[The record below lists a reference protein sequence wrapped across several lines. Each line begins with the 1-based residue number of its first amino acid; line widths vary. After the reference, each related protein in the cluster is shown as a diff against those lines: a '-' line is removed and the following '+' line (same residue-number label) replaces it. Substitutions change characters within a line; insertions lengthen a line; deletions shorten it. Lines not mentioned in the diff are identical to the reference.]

1 MPIILSIGCKVT
13 IKKIMSNTNK
23 EKKTT
28 HFRLSLLDDKTHQQ
42 LKSVRFT
49 KTTFIITIVCSS
61 ILFCAAIFSLIA
73 FTPIR
78 TFIPGYPDANTK
90 RAAIQ
95 NAIKA
100 DSLENVIFKWELYAK
115 NLRRVLEGE
124 QGLDVDSMMTSS
136 QKQAA
141 EARDAKHLQAQ
152 DSLLRTVVQEEEMFE
167 IAGRKKRSLPIEGMH
182 FFTPLKGVI
191 TQGYDPAMHPYVD
204 IAAPEGTAVNAIADG
219 TVIYTGWSE
228 ETGYTIQLQHD
239 SDIVSIYKHNN
250 KLIKSIGD
258 KVKAG
263 TPIAL
268 VGSTG
273 ILSTGPH
280 LHFELW
286 YKGESIDPSN
296 HINF

>member
-13 IKKIMSNTNK
+13 IKIIMSNTNK

-28 HFRLSLLDDKTHQQ
+28 HFRLSLLDAKTHQQ

-49 KTTFIITIVCSS
+49 KTTFTITIICATVV
-61 ILFCAAIFSLIA
+61 FCAAIFSLIA

-90 RAAIQ
+90 REAIQ

-100 DSLENVIFKWELYAK
+100 DSLESVIFKWELYAK

-124 QGLDVDSMMTSS
+124 RALAIDSLMTDS
-136 QKQAA
+136 QKKA
-141 EARDAKHLQAQ
+141 EAARDEKYLKSQ
-152 DSLLRTVVQEEEMFE
+152 DSLLRKTVQEEEMFE
-167 IAGRKKRSLPIEGMH
+167 IAGRNTRSLPIEGMH
-182 FFTPLKGVI
+182 FFTPVKGVI
-191 TQGYDPAMHPYVD
+191 TEGYDPALHPYVD

-228 ETGYTIQLQHD
+228 ETGHTIQIQHD
-239 SDIVSIYKHNN
+239 SDIISIYKHNN
-250 KLIKSIGD
+250 KLIKNVGD

-268 VGSTG
+268 VGNTG
-273 ILSTGPH
+273 NFTTGPH

-286 YKGESIDPSN
+286 YKGESIDPTN

>member
-1 MPIILSIGCKVT
+1 
-13 IKKIMSNTNK
+13 MSNTNK

-28 HFRLSLLDDKTHQQ
+28 HFRLTLLDAKTHQQ

-49 KTTFIITIVCSS
+49 RTTFAVTIICSIV
-61 ILFCAAIFSLIA
+61 ILCAAIFSIIA
-73 FTPIR
+73 FTSVR
-78 TFIPGYPDANTK
+78 TFIPGYPDASSQ
-90 RAAIQ
+90 REAIQ

-100 DSLENVIFKWELYAK
+100 DSLETVIFKWELYAK

-124 QGLDVDSMMTSS
+124 KGLAIDSLMTIS
-136 QKQAA
+136 QQQAK
-141 EARDAKHLQAQ
+141 DADQIKYLKAQ
-152 DSLLRTVVQEEEMFE
+152 DSLLRKSVQTEEMFE
-167 IAGRKKRSLPIEGMH
+167 LGGRNQRRLPIEGMH

-191 TQGYDPAMHPYVD
+191 TQGYDPAIHPFVD

-219 TVIYTGWSE
+219 AVIYTGWSE
-228 ETGYTIQLQHD
+228 ESGYTIQIQHE
-239 SDIVSIYKHNN
+239 SDIISIYKHNN
-250 KLIKSIGD
+250 SLIKSLGD

-263 TPIAL
+263 TAIAL

-273 ILSTGPH
+273 TLTTGPH

-286 YKGESIDPSN
+286 YRGESIDPTK

>member
-1 MPIILSIGCKVT
+1 
-13 IKKIMSNTNK
+13 MSNTNK
-23 EKKTT
+23 DNKKIT
-28 HFRLSLLDDKTHQQ
+28 HFRLSLLDAKSHKQ
-42 LKSVRFT
+42 LFSLRFNRT
-49 KTTFIITIVCSS
+49 GFFVSIVTITVV
-61 ILFCAAIFSLIA
+61 LCAAIYSLIA

-100 DSLENVIFKWELYAK
+100 DSLESVIFKWELYAK

-124 QGLDVDSMMTSS
+124 EGLDVDSLMTQS
-136 QKQAA
+136 QRQA
-141 EARDAKHLQAQ
+141 DAMHNEKHLKAQ
-152 DSLLRTVVQEEEMFE
+152 DSLLRKTVQEEEKFE
-167 IAGRKKRSLPIEGMH
+167 IAGRINRNLPIEGMH
-182 FFTPLKGVI
+182 FFTPVKGVV
-191 TQGYDPAMHPYVD
+191 TQGYDPAMHPYID
-204 IAAPEGTAVNAIADG
+204 IAAPEGTSVNAIADG

-228 ETGYTIQLQHD
+228 ETGYTIQVQHD
-239 SDIVSIYKHNN
+239 SEIISIYKHNN
-250 KLIKSIGD
+250 KLIKKIGD

-268 VGSTG
+268 VGNTG
-273 ILSTGPH
+273 SLSTGPH

-286 YKGESIDPSN
+286 YKGESIDPTQ

>member
-1 MPIILSIGCKVT
+1 
-13 IKKIMSNTNK
+13 MSNTNK

-28 HFRLSLLDDKTHQQ
+28 HFRLTLLDAKTHQQ

-49 KTTFIITIVCSS
+49 RTTFVITIICSIV
-61 ILFCAAIFSLIA
+61 ILCASIFSIIA
-73 FTPIR
+73 FTPVR
-78 TFIPGYPDANTK
+78 TFIPGYPDPSSQ
-90 RAAIQ
+90 REAIQ

-100 DSLENVIFKWELYAK
+100 DSLEAVIFKWGLYAK

-124 QGLDVDSMMTSS
+124 SGLAIDSLMAIS
-136 QKQAA
+136 QKQAQDA
-141 EARDAKHLQAQ
+141 ESIKHLKAQ
-152 DSLLRTVVQEEEMFE
+152 DSLLRKNVQAEEMFE
-167 IAGRKKRSLPIEGMH
+167 LGGRNQRSLPIEGMH

-191 TQGYDPAMHPYVD
+191 TQGYDQAIHPFVD

-219 TVIYTGWSE
+219 TVIFTGWSE
-228 ETGYTIQLQHD
+228 ETGYTIQIQHA

-250 KLIKSIGD
+250 RLIKNLGE

-263 TPIAL
+263 TAIAL
-268 VGSTG
+268 VGNTG
-273 ILSTGPH
+273 ALTTGPH

-286 YKGESIDPSN
+286 YKGESIDPTK

>member
-1 MPIILSIGCKVT
+1 
-13 IKKIMSNTNK
+13 MSNTNK

-28 HFRLSLLDDKTHQQ
+28 HFRLSLLDAKTHQQ

-49 KTTFIITIVCSS
+49 RTTFVITIICS
-61 ILFCAAIFSLIA
+61 IVIFCAAIYSLIA
-73 FTPIR
+73 YTSLK

-90 RAAIQ
+90 REAIH
-95 NAIKA
+95 NAIKI
-100 DSLENVIFKWELYAK
+100 DSLETVIFKWELYAK

-124 QGLDVDSMMTSS
+124 SSLDIDSLMTVS
-136 QKQAA
+136 QKQAQ
-141 EARDAKHLQAQ
+141 DADKAKYLKTQ
-152 DSLLRTVVQEEEMFE
+152 DSLLRKTVQEEEMFE
-167 IAGRKKRSLPIEGMH
+167 IAGRNKRSLPIEGMH
-182 FFTPLKGVI
+182 FFVPLKGVI
-191 TQGYDPAMHPYVD
+191 TQGYDPAIHPFVD

-228 ETGYTIQLQHD
+228 ETGYTIQLQHE

-250 KLIKSIGD
+250 RLIKNLGD

-263 TPIAL
+263 TAIAL
-268 VGSTG
+268 VGNTG
-273 ILSTGPH
+273 SLSTGPH

-286 YKGESIDPSN
+286 YKGESIDPTK

>member
-1 MPIILSIGCKVT
+1 
-13 IKKIMSNTNK
+13 MSNTNK

-28 HFRLSLLDDKTHQQ
+28 HFRLSLLDAKTHQQ

-49 KTTFIITIVCSS
+49 RTSFIITIVCATV
-61 ILFCAAIFSLIA
+61 IFCAAIFSLIA
-73 FTPIR
+73 YTPIR
-78 TFIPGYPDANTK
+78 TFIPGYPDADTK

-100 DSLENVIFKWELYAK
+100 DSLESVIFKWELYAK

-124 QGLDVDSMMTSS
+124 KGLDIDSLMTDSK
-136 QKQAA
+136 KQA
-141 EARDAKHLQAQ
+141 DAAKNEKHLKVQ
-152 DSLLRTVVQEEEMFE
+152 DSLLRKTVQEEERFE
-167 IAGRKKRSLPIEGMH
+167 IAGRTTRNLPIEGMH
-182 FFTPLKGVI
+182 FFTPVKGVI

-228 ETGYTIQLQHD
+228 ETGYTIQVQHD
-239 SDIVSIYKHNN
+239 SEIISIYKHNN
-250 KLIKSIGD
+250 KLIKNIGD

-268 VGSTG
+268 TGNTGS
-273 ILSTGPH
+273 LSTGPH

-286 YKGESIDPSN
+286 YKGESIDPTH

>member
-1 MPIILSIGCKVT
+1 
-13 IKKIMSNTNK
+13 MSNTNK

-28 HFRLSLLDDKTHQQ
+28 HFRLTLLDAKTHQQ

-49 KTTFIITIVCSS
+49 RTTFAVTIICSIV
-61 ILFCAAIFSLIA
+61 ILCAAIFSIIA
-73 FTPIR
+73 FTSVR
-78 TFIPGYPDANTK
+78 TFIPGYPDASSQ
-90 RAAIQ
+90 RDAIQ

-100 DSLENVIFKWELYAK
+100 DSLETVIFKWELYAK

-124 QGLDVDSMMTSS
+124 KGLAIDSLMTIS
-136 QKQAA
+136 QQQAK
-141 EARDAKHLQAQ
+141 DADQIKYLKAQ
-152 DSLLRTVVQEEEMFE
+152 DSLLRKSVQTEEMFE
-167 IAGRKKRSLPIEGMH
+167 LGGRNQRRLPIEGMH

-191 TQGYDPAMHPYVD
+191 TQGYDPAIHPFVD

-228 ETGYTIQLQHD
+228 ESGYTIQIQHE
-239 SDIVSIYKHNN
+239 SDIISIYKHNN
-250 KLIKSIGD
+250 RLIKSLGD

-263 TPIAL
+263 TAIAL

-273 ILSTGPH
+273 TLTTGPH

-286 YKGESIDPSN
+286 YRGESIDPTK

>member
-1 MPIILSIGCKVT
+1 
-13 IKKIMSNTNK
+13 MSNTNK

-49 KTTFIITIVCSS
+49 KTTFIITIVCSI
-61 ILFCAAIFSLIA
+61 ILFCGAIFSLIA

-78 TFIPGYPDANTK
+78 TFIPGYPDANTQ

-239 SDIVSIYKHNN
+239 SDIISIYKHNN

>member
-1 MPIILSIGCKVT
+1 
-13 IKKIMSNTNK
+13 MSNTNK

-28 HFRLSLLDDKTHQQ
+28 HFRLSLLDAKTHQQ

-49 KTTFIITIVCSS
+49 KTSFIITIICS
-61 ILFCAAIFSLIA
+61 IVLICAAIFSLIA
-73 FTPIR
+73 YTPIK

-90 RAAIQ
+90 REAIQ

-100 DSLENVIFKWELYAK
+100 DSLENVVFKWELYAK

-124 QGLDVDSMMTSS
+124 RGLDVDSLMTAS
-136 QKQAA
+136 QKQA
-141 EARDAKHLQAQ
+141 DAAKNDKYLQSQ
-152 DSLLRTVVQEEEMFE
+152 DSLLRKNVQEEDMFE
-167 IAGRKKRSLPIEGMH
+167 IAGRNARSLPIEGMH

-191 TQGYDPAMHPYVD
+191 TQGYDPALHPYVD

-228 ETGYTIQLQHD
+228 ENGYTIQIQHD
-239 SDIVSIYKHNN
+239 SDIISIYKHND
-250 KLIKSIGD
+250 KLIKNIGD

-263 TPIAL
+263 TSIAL

-273 ILSTGPH
+273 SLSTGPH

-286 YKGESIDPSN
+286 YKGESINPTN